1 MGRIRGRVTPHPS
14 IGRRCPALPRYAPE
28 SFVKGFVKGC
38 RKKRNTLSENP
49 SMGSMKTPGPVTQRR
64 CTDVFFLLL
73 FVAFWCGMFGIFIK
87 AVTSGDLRQLY
98 MPSDV
103 YGNICGL
110 DNTKKFAKGQIY
122 DFDSGAADD
131 QINCNTRDIWTP
143 ALTDTM
149 KEACDARM
157 DMT

>member
-1 MGRIRGRVTPHPS
+1 MKSGK
-14 IGRRCPALPRYAPE
+14 PA
-28 SFVKGFVKGC
+28 
-38 RKKRNTLSENP
+38 
-49 SMGSMKTPGPVTQRR
+49 GPTTQRR

-73 FVAFWCGMFGIFIK
+73 FIAFWCGMFAIFIK
-87 AVTSGDLRQLY
+87 AVATGDLRQLY

-110 DNTKKFAKGQIY
+110 DNTKKFTKGQIY
-122 DFDSGAADD
+122 DFDSAANDG
-131 QINCNTRDIWTP
+131 QINCNTRTDWTP